1 MGDGYDIPQG
11 IFHGAEV
18 CELVGLLIQNE
29 IEKKNIFEQNKFGIY
44 RDDGLA
50 IVESKSGPV
59 IERLPKNSER
69 I

>member
-1 MGDGYDIPQG
+1 M
-11 IFHGAEV
+11 
-18 CELVGLLIQNE
+18 CELVGQLNE
-29 IEKKNIFEQNKFGIY
+29 FEEENMFEQNKFGIY